1 MKVDDLV
8 KVNGPF
14 VREYA
19 LIVEIG
25 EDRGT
30 QFVKVRFFNGEEASY
45 HPTQI
50 QVLNEN
56 RH

>member
-30 QFVKVRFFNGEEASY
+30 QFVKVRFFNGEEANY